1 MGMALGALA
10 PREARAAD
18 FEVQA
23 DTALQGYEVSSPWGD
38 VVLQRRRFLQTVALG
53 VYNLQGKNRPG
64 EADYRVV
71 MRMRLD
77 ADFGVNAHLDERQR
91 GGETTYATSAGNGVR
106 FVPGLSRRR
115 SI

>member
-10 PREARAAD
+10 PEEARAAD

-23 DTALQGYEVSSPWGD
+23 DTALQGYEVTSPWGD
-38 VVLQRRRFLQTVALG
+38 VVLQRRRFLQTVGLG

-71 MRMRLD
+71 QPLTPD
-77 ADFGVNAHLDERQR
+77 ARQIHEVVFGL
-91 GGETTYATSAGNGVR
+91 GGT
-106 FVPGLSRRR
+106 L
-115 SI
+115 